1 MKTMRKKKDFKP
13 DSMSTSLSKRLYLTP
28 RQRKTLLKWTLYS
41 LVLVA
46 LSLLQDVILCRLD
59 IFGATTDLVP
69 CGIILIC
76 LMEGAESG
84 SVFALIASTL
94 FLFTGTAPGAYC
106 ILFITVPATLVA
118 AFRQSYLQVGFSA
131 AMLCSSVTVMVY
143 EILVFA
149 VGAFL
154 GLTGGD
160 RLGVFVLTGVLSLIA
175 LPMLYP
181 LLTAIGKI
189 GGQGWKE

>member
-1 MKTMRKKKDFKP
+1 MAKKKEFKP
-13 DSMSTSLSKRLYLTP
+13 DRQSTAFLKRLYLSP
-28 RQRKTLLKWTLYS
+28 RQRKTLLKWVLYAV
-41 LVLVA
+41 VLVA
-46 LSLLQDVILCRLD
+46 LSLVQDVILCRMD

-76 LMEGAESG
+76 LLEGAESG

-94 FLFTGTAPGAYC
+94 YLFSGTAPGAYC
-106 ILFITVPATLVA
+106 ILFITLPAVLVT
-118 AFRQSYLQVGFSA
+118 AFRQGYLQVGFGA

-143 EILVFA
+143 EMLVFG
-149 VGAFL
+149 VGALL

-160 RLGVFVLTGVLSLIA
+160 RFGVFVLTGALSMVA
-175 LPMLYP
+175 LPVLYP
-181 LLTAIGKI
+181 LLTAIGRI

>member
-1 MKTMRKKKDFKP
+1 MAKKKEFKP
-13 DSMSTSLSKRLYLTP
+13 DRQSTSLLKRLYLTP
-28 RQRKTLLKWTLYS
+28 RQRRTLLKWTLYS

-69 CGIILIC
+69 CGIILVC
-76 LMEGAESG
+76 LLEGAVG
-84 SVFALIASTL
+84 CSVFSLVASTL
-94 FLFTGTAPGAYC
+94 YLFSGTAPGAYC
-106 ILFITVPATLVA
+106 ILFITVPAVLVT
-118 AFRQSYLQVGFSA
+118 AFRQAYLQVGFGA

-143 EILVFA
+143 EMLVFL

-154 GLTGGD
+154 GLVGGD
-160 RLGVFVLTGVLSLIA
+160 RFGVFVLTGVLSLVA
-175 LPMLYP
+175 LPVLYP
-181 LLTAIGKI
+181 LLTAIGRI